1 MKIHQL
7 SNYVILLIALLFS
20 SEALSHAKKE
30 NYIWLNVDATGIS
43 GRFELNINDIKSK
56 LNIDIDAAGVDRDA
70 GVKATASEIQ
80 AFLKDNFEISDAN
93 GVVDYTFT
101 STSTFTEGPEFIQYL
116 YKTDKVPADNLLTIK
131 NTIWLKEPYIS
142 TDRGHRSLVVVEH
155 NEVVDQ
161 EFGNGNVALVFS
173 SRRTEQNIDL
183 SNPGSALVWQDF
195 LWQGMLHIGIG
206 LDHILFIIVLLLCVV
221 LVNNKGQWEPV
232 SNVKE
237 ALFKTL
243 KIVTIFTI
251 AHSITLSLSAL
262 ELISLPTSFIE
273 IVIAASIAAVAIN
286 NIFPKFSAHSWILIF
301 VFGLFH
307 GLGFA
312 SVMGDLQFRHGLI
325 ERILIMFNI
334 GVEVGQLIIVAL
346 VFPILFWLR
355 NKTYYKKI
363 VVNSLSI
370 VAIVIS
376 LYWVAERSGIMIA

>member
-1 MKIHQL
+1 ML
-7 SNYVILLIALLFS
+7 FLALVFS
-20 SEALSHAKKE
+20 TEAHSHAKQE
-30 NYIWLNVDATGIS
+30 NYIWLNVDAAGIN
-43 GRFELNINDIKSK
+43 GRFELNINDIESK
-56 LNIDIDAAGVDRDA
+56 LNIDIDAAGADRDT
-70 GVKATASEIQ
+70 GVKATAPEIQ
-80 AFLKDNFEISDAN
+80 AFLKKNFEIRDAN
-93 GVVDYTFT
+93 GVIDYTFT
-101 STSTFTEGPEFIQYL
+101 GTSVFKEGPEFIQYS
-116 YKTDKVPADNLLTIK
+116 YKTDKVPQDNLLTIR
-131 NTIWLKEPYIS
+131 NTIWLTEPYIS
-142 TDRGHRSLVVVEH
+142 KDRGHRSLVVVEH
-155 NEVVDQ
+155 NEVVNQ

-195 LWQGMLHIGIG
+195 LWQGMVHIGIG
-206 LDHILFIIVLLLCVV
+206 LDHILFIIVLLLSVV

-232 SNVKE
+232 STVKE

-262 ELISLPTSFIE
+262 ELINLPTSFIE
-273 IVIAASIAAVAIN
+273 IVIAASIAAVAVN

-325 ERILIMFNI
+325 ERILVMFNV

-355 NKTYYKKI
+355 NKSYYKKL

-376 LYWVAERSGIMIA
+376 LYWVAERSGIVMA